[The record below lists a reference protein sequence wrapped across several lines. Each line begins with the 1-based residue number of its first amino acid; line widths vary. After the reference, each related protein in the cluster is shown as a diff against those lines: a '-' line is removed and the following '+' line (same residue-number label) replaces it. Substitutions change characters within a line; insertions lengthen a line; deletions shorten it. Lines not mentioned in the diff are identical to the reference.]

1 MCKGC
6 YKKCFAAGTQ
16 FQVVLDDR
24 EPRLATA
31 EEIFNWVSV
40 ERSVDVYSV
49 NGALNEAELGKSWKR
64 VLAVWSSGKPEPT
77 VEIRHASSG
86 AIQHLQLTPDHLVR
100 TLQRGDVQ
108 AKDVTPEDQLL
119 TLVLHGLN
127 RGPQVVPWQVGRVE
141 LAAPSLVFGIEIT
154 HLEKEGDI
162 YIVANGLLAVP
173 IRTPAA
179 VQEKKVSTT

>member
-16 FQVVLDDR
+16 FQIVLDDR

-40 ERSVDVYSV
+40 ERPVDILSV
-49 NGALNEAELGKSWKR
+49 NGALNETEFARSWKR
-64 VLAVWSSGKPEPT
+64 VSSVWSSGKPEPT
-77 VEIRHASSG
+77 VEIRHASFG

-100 TLQRGDVQ
+100 TLRRGDVQ

-119 TLVLHGLN
+119 TLVL
-127 RGPQVVPWQVGRVE
+127 RGRDRAPQAVPWQVGRVE
-141 LAAPSLVFGIEIT
+141 PSAPSTVFGIEVAR
-154 HLEKEGDI
+154 LEKEGDI

-173 IRTPAA
+173 IRTLVT
-179 VQEKKVSTT
+179 VQEKAAI